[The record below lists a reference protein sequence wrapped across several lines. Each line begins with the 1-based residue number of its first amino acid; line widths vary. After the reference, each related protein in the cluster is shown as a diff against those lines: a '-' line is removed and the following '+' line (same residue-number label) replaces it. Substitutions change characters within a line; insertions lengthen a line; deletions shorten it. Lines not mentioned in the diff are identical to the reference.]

1 MAERRSVPR
10 QRTFLKAVLSFHS
23 GNSSEDCLVRNLG
36 LGGALIELPHPNA
49 PGEFDL
55 IVPARDF
62 RRHARAVWRNGG
74 HIGLTFDG
82 EAAPLAPR
90 RARAPVDDRRY

>member
-36 LGGALIELPHPNA
+36 EGGALIELPHPNA
-49 PGEFDL
+49 PDAFEL

-62 RRHARAVWRNGG
+62 RRHARAVWRNGS
-74 HIGLTFDG
+74 HIGVRFEC
-82 EAAPLAPR
+82 EAPAHKP
-90 RARAPVDDRRY
+90 ARAAADDGRY